1 MWDATL
7 YLRFGGERAR
17 PFFDL
22 LARVG
27 AEMPRY
33 VVDLG
38 CGPGHLTATLAQRWP
53 SATVCGVDNSPQMIE
68 AARQLAPAAA
78 RRSAGS
84 EGSGSVLTS
93 HAPGLSFMLDDIRH
107 WEPQS
112 LPDVIVSNAVLQW
125 VPGHRELLVRWA
137 GQLADGG
144 WLAFQVPGNF
154 DQPSHVILREMAASA
169 RWRSLL
175 RDVELN
181 RQSASPVEYAELL
194 AGAGCEVD
202 AWETTCWRVQIRCSS
217 GIRAPAFVPSWLC
230 STPTRPRISSPSTA
244 RRFAWRIRQA
254 RSARFFPSA
263 GCSPSP
269 TGSPKVA
276 FSYCFCRETLARS
289 HYAPWS
295 APPVDA
301 CPAARSRRRLPAGAL
316 RPAMSGP
323 ALTQPACFTAWPV
336 WLFNFR
342 WPQPPVMST

>member
-33 VVDLG
+33 VVDMG
-38 CGPGHLTATLAQRWP
+38 CGPGNLTATLAQRWP
-53 SATVCGVDNSPQMIE
+53 SAAVCGVDNSPQMIE
-68 AARQLAPAAA
+68 TARQLAPAAVL
-78 RRSAGS
+78 RSAGS
-84 EGSGSVLTS
+84 PGSGPVMTS

-112 LPDVIVSNAVLQW
+112 LPDLIVSNAVLQW

-137 GQLADGG
+137 GQLADDG

-181 RQSASPVEYAELL
+181 RQSADPAEYAELL

-202 AWETTCWRVQIRCSS
+202 AWETTYVHILPGEDPVLDWYK
-217 GIRAPAFVPSWLC
+217 G
-230 STPTRPRISSPSTA
+230 
-244 RRFAWRIRQA
+244 
-254 RSARFFPSA
+254 
-263 GCSPSP
+263 
-269 TGSPKVA
+269 TG
-276 FSYCFCRETLARS
+276 
-289 HYAPWS
+289 
-295 APPVDA
+295 
-301 CPAARSRRRLPAGAL
+301 L
-316 RPAMSGP
+316 RPVLAVLDADQAADFLADYGEKIRMAYPPGP
-323 ALTQPACFTAWPV
+323 FGTLFPFRRVFTVAHRV
-336 WLFNFR
+336 
-342 WPQPPVMST
+342 T